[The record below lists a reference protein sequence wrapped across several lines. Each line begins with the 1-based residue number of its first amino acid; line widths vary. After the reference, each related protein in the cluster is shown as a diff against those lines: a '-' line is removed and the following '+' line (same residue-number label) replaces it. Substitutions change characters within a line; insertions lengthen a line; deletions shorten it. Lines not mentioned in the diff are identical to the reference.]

1 MEWLTAVFLS
11 QDVVG
16 LKELHDKFD
25 QHGDNQERLKLPT
38 RLVAKTFL
46 FRLLFGGTADSYAL
60 DPDFSNISSDKRYW
74 QRAIDTFYE
83 KYTGV
88 ARWHSELMN
97 IVQETGKYT
106 LPTGRTWK
114 FVPILKRGELR
125 FPRTQILNYPVQGL
139 GADLMS
145 IARISVWRRRKTVA
159 PDSLLISTVHD
170 SILVDS
176 PKKDVDNVVKLM
188 YNVWVDIPAN
198 FERLFGVPLNVETRV
213 EVQVGPNW
221 KDMKDAY

>member
-1 MEWLTAVFLS
+1 
-11 QDVVG
+11 
-16 LKELHDKFD
+16 
-25 QHGDNQERLKLPT
+25 
-38 RLVAKTFL
+38 
-46 FRLLFGGTADSYAL
+46 
-60 DPDFSNISSDKRYW
+60 
-74 QRAIDTFYE
+74 
-83 KYTGV
+83 
-88 ARWHSELMN
+88 
-97 IVQETGKYT
+97 
-106 LPTGRTWK
+106 
-114 FVPILKRGELR
+114 
-125 FPRTQILNYPVQGL
+125 
-139 GADLMS
+139 LMS